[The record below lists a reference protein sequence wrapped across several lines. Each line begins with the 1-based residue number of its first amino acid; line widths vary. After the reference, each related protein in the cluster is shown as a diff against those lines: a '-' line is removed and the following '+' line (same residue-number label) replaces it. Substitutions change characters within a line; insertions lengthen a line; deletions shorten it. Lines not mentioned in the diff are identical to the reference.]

1 MRTTLDRLRHAILFE
16 IIALL
21 IIAPVGAWVFDL
33 PIHEVGIAGAVS
45 AAIAALWNMVYNHL
59 FDRALLRRTGT
70 TQKSQRMCAL
80 HAVLFEAGLLLV
92 LIPFIKF
99 YLDVSWLEATAMDV
113 ATAGFYVVYAYA
125 FNWTYDRAFPLPEW
139 KS

>member
-33 PIHEVGIAGAVS
+33 PIYEVGIVGAVS

-59 FDRALLRRTGT
+59 FDHALLRRTGS
-70 TQKSQRMCAL
+70 TQKSQRVRAM

-99 YLDVSWLEATAMDV
+99 YLDVSWLEAAAMDV

-125 FNWTYDRAFPLPEW
+125 FNWAYDRAFPLPEW